1 MTLPAERGPAI
12 SERISGGTAEQLELG
27 GGRPLPRT
35 KGSAR
40 RKIVAGVGVLAVL
53 GAGAGAV
60 WAWQAFMGQGA
71 QPAEALPAS
80 TLGYVAVDFDP
91 GAGQKLAALGFL
103 RKFPS
108 LEKHVGLTGA
118 GDLRKDVFDGMK
130 SDLGCGLDYANVE
143 AWVGQ
148 RFAFAFVD
156 QGGPRPVMVLQ
167 VANPDKATAGLGR
180 LADCAEGEFGFAL
193 KEDWAVIAETDKV
206 ADRVLS
212 DAAESPLAD
221 DTEFQRWTGQAGDPG
236 VVTLYAAPEAG
247 PALVSAFEES
257 PYGTM
262 YLPSVTGFDPLSM
275 LMSTVTMSVGF
286 GFEEEVD
293 YAVAESSTVRPP
305 KDGSVRRSHQPPTIT
320 QAEIKKLETMTPAKQ
335 DEFFQE
341 RFGPGQGGPGAV
353 PGTAPEPE
361 PAPIDE
367 YALEDEL
374 AEDDFQKPAL
384 PPEQREALMNFS
396 GLGGVVRFDDG
407 ALELELVSDRIEG
420 TMGNLVAGTAGDD
433 VIAELPAD
441 TAAVF
446 GAGFRNGWGAAL
458 VQRLAESSMVYG
470 MKPPADAVAEFEKD
484 TGLTVA
490 DVEALGGD
498 SFALVAGAGLD
509 PEELFMDPAGVKVA
523 ARISGNADGVE
534 AALTKVRARMP
545 ESDRA
550 LLHWRRVG
558 DDVLVGGNAGY
569 VDELAASGGDLAG
582 TGSFPDAVPDATD
595 AASVF
600 YLNFDAGDW
609 LAQAVDKSER
619 PDAEPLAAVGYSLR
633 DEGDRE
639 RTVLRVTTE
648 D

>member
-1 MTLPAERGPAI
+1 MSG
-12 SERISGGTAEQLELG
+12 RISGGTAEQLEPG

-60 WAWQAFMGQGA
+60 WAWKAFMGQGA

-103 RKFPS
+103 RKIPS

-118 GDLRKDVFDGMK
+118 GDLREDVFDGMK
-130 SDLGCGLDYANVE
+130 SEVGCGLDYANVK

-156 QGGPRPVMVLQ
+156 QGGPQPVMVLQ
-167 VANPDKATAGLGR
+167 VADPDKATAGLGR
-180 LADCAEGEFGFAL
+180 LADCAEGEFGYAL
-193 KEDWAVIAETDKV
+193 KEDWAVIAETDTV
-206 ADRVLS
+206 ADRVLR
-212 DAAESPLAD
+212 DAAESPLAE
-221 DTEFQRWTGQAGDPG
+221 DTEFQRWTRQAGDPG
-236 VVTLYAAPEAG
+236 VVTLYAAPAAG

-257 PYGTM
+257 PYGSIF
-262 YLPSVTGFDPLSM
+262 LPSLTGIDPLSQ
-275 LMSTVTMSVGF
+275 LMGMSMVAIPGAINY
-286 GFEEEVD
+286 GGGD
-293 YAVAESSTVRPP
+293 YGMASSEVRPGKP
-305 KDGSVRRSHQPPTIT
+305 VRRSHQPPMPPPPT
-320 QAEIKKLETMTPAKQ
+320 QAEVEKMEKELQKLENMTPAEQ
-335 DEFFQE
+335 EEFFQE
-341 RFGPGQGGPGAV
+341 ELGEVDGGSV
-353 PGTAPEPE
+353 PGTAPEGESLMEEEWVEPEFPE
-361 PAPIDE
+361 PA
-367 YALEDEL
+367 L
-374 AEDDFQKPAL
+374 PA
-384 PPEQREALMNFS
+384 EQRAALMNFS
-396 GLGGVVRFDDG
+396 GLGGVVRFDNG

-433 VIAELPAD
+433 VLAELPAD

-446 GAGFRNGWGAAL
+446 SAGFRDGWAAAF
-458 VQRLAESSMVYG
+458 VERFAESAMPFG
-470 MKPPADAVAEFEKD
+470 GKPQANAAAQFEKD
-484 TGLTVA
+484 TGLSVA

-545 ESDRA
+545 ESERV

-582 TGSFPDAVPDATD
+582 AGSFSDAVPDATD

-609 LAQAVDKSER
+609 LAQAVDKPDR

-639 RTVLRVTTE
+639 RTLLRVTTE